1 MKVSEA
7 EKEFHEKF
15 YCSRFDPI
23 CSDGLRR
30 QGKKRCFYDQRVS
43 RLTEQV
49 QMLQQTID
57 ILAKETKNLQGEL
70 TALKTQSSQGHADS
84 ALLKELEVRVSDLE
98 GSGYLK

>member
-1 MKVSEA
+1 MKNFIA
-7 EKEFHEKF
+7 A
-15 YCSRFDPI
+15 
-23 CSDGLRR
+23 GLILFIMI
-30 QGKKRCFYDQRVS
+30 GCGSKVKKDASMDQRVS

>member
-1 MKVSEA
+1 MKNFIAAGLILFVLMGCGDKAKKDVSM
-7 EKEFHEKF
+7 
-15 YCSRFDPI
+15 
-23 CSDGLRR
+23 
-30 QGKKRCFYDQRVS
+30 DQRVS